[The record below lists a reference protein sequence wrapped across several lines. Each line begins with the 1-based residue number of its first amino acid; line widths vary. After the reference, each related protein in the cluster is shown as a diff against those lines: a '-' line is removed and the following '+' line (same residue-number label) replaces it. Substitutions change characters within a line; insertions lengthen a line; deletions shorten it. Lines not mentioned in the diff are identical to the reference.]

1 MAGKGMFRIGHHF
14 FLNTTAC
21 RKLYNVTNVRLLH
34 VGSFTLALRNPSWH
48 KSSRERSLEH
58 EKDWHQD
65 LDAWT
70 EKNET
75 LYPPLDENVG
85 VRPAEI
91 YYGRAKIRHS
101 AKKMFHITHLVR
113 NMNVD
118 DAISKLYF
126 INTKAARIVRD
137 VLIEAQELAV
147 NEHYV
152 EFKSNLHIVHSF
164 ACVHSILSFP
174 IFRACGRPPTL
185 GSCRFCNYY
194 VMLREG
200 PAPMPTPK
208 TTALDK
214 ALQYVA
220 KLKSRTIVD
229 GL

>member
-1 MAGKGMFRIGHHF
+1 MNLTTLNKIGQMLCTYRIPNRI
-14 FLNTTAC
+14 LC
-21 RKLYNVTNVRLLH
+21 VESVRTFYA
-34 VGSFTLALRNPSWH
+34 SQAAFALRKPSRF
-48 KSSRERSLEH
+48 KAERERSREH
-58 EKDWHQD
+58 EKDWHRE

-75 LYPPLDENVG
+75 LYPPLDENIG
-85 VRPAEI
+85 IRPVEI

-118 DAISKLYF
+118 DAISKLYY
-126 INTKAARIVRD
+126 INTKAAKIVRE

-147 NEHYV
+147 NEHNL

-164 ACVHSILSFP
+164 ACPHSILSFP
-174 IFRACGRPPTL
+174 IYRAAGRPPTS

-194 VMLREG
+194 VLLREG
-200 PAPMPTPK
+200 PAPLPTPK
-208 TTALDK
+208 KTALDK
-214 ALQYVA
+214 ALQYIDT
-220 KLKSRTIVD
+220 LKKRKIID